1 MRLISKILFSKL
13 NKSIK
18 PISDTEKIAI
28 ESGDTWFE
36 SSIFEGKLNWNMFDN
51 CKLAKLSKKEQ
62 SFINTKLR
70 ELLLELD
77 DWDIN
82 NNYLSK
88 KAWGIIQ
95 KYKFLGLLIPTKYGG
110 LGFSQAAHSQIIR
123 IISAKSMAAAVTIMV
138 PNSLGPGELILRY
151 GTASQKKYLK
161 DLADGKEIPCFGL
174 TGPRTGSDAT
184 SMPDSGIVCYKN
196 IKGKKTLGLS
206 LTFEKRYITLAPIAT
221 LIGLAI
227 DIKDPDKLLGKN
239 KNIGI
244 SLCLVSADQ
253 PGVKIGKRHKPL
265 NVNFMNGPIYGK
277 DVFVPMD
284 AVIGGKDNLGHGWKM
299 LTECLAEGR
308 GISLPS
314 LSSASSAI
322 SYLTTSSYSL
332 VRKQFKLSIMDFSG
346 AGAQVAKTAGLAYL
360 VEALREFTLIPITA
374 GKKPSVVTAMAK
386 YFSTELA
393 RDALQ
398 SAMDIHGGKAII
410 DGPNNY
416 LARLYDAAPIGITV
430 EGANLLTKHMII
442 FGQGVMRCHPNL
454 GKLFQ
459 SILKDDLKQFDKLLS
474 KQVRSFCKK
483 SFKAYFSCLG
493 FSGLG
498 KINKNKNIKNYQK
511 HIDKMSLRLSILV
524 DIALIKYGPKIK
536 QQERISG
543 RFADIWGHLF
553 LACAVIKYFKAS
565 GGQSQEEVLLH
576 WCVSYCLYK
585 AQEAMFELFANMDSK
600 LLSFMRRVL
609 FPWGRVYKYPSDK
622 LDQALLN
629 DIRVDNSFRSRL
641 KDNLGIDKAR
651 FNLLSELEDAFV
663 LHQKLEPVWGKL
675 KASFK
680 SGKLE
685 YNINP
690 NILKDIALKAGVID
704 STDAKL
710 WSEYIKLSDKIIG
723 VDVF

>member
-1 MRLISKILFSKL
+1 M
-13 NKSIK
+13 
-18 PISDTEKIAI
+18 
-28 ESGDTWFE
+28 
-36 SSIFEGKLNWNMFDN
+36 
-51 CKLAKLSKKEQ
+51 
-62 SFINTKLR
+62 
-70 ELLLELD
+70 
-77 DWDIN
+77 
-82 NNYLSK
+82 
-88 KAWGIIQ
+88 
-95 KYKFLGLLIPTKYGG
+95 IPTKYGG

-227 DIKDPDKLLGKN
+227 DVKDPDNLLGKN
-239 KNIGI
+239 KKTGI
-244 SLCLVSADQ
+244 SLCLVSAKH
-253 PGVKIGKRHKPL
+253 PNIKIGKRHKPL
-265 NVNFMNGPIYGK
+265 SVNFINGPIYGK
-277 DVFVPMD
+277 DVFIPMD
-284 AVIGGKDNLGHGWKM
+284 AVIGGKDNLGQGWKM

-322 SYLTTSSYSL
+322 SFLASSSYSL
-332 VRKQFKLSIMDFSG
+332 VRKQFKLPIMDFSG
-346 AGAQVAKTAGLAYL
+346 VGTQVAKTAGLAYL
-360 VEALREFTLIPITA
+360 VEALREFSLVPITN
-374 GKKPSVVTAMAK
+374 KLKPSLVSAMAK
-386 YFSTELA
+386 FYSTELA
-393 RDALQ
+393 RDALK

-430 EGANLLTKHMII
+430 EGANILTKHMII
-442 FGQGVMRCHPNL
+442 FGQGVMRCHHNL
-454 GKLFQ
+454 GKLYQ

-474 KQVRSFCKK
+474 KQVKSFCKK

-511 HIDKMSLRLSILV
+511 HIDKMSLRLSILI

-565 GGQSQEEVLLH
+565 GEQAQEVVLLH

-663 LHQKLEPVWGKL
+663 LHQKLEPVWAKL

-690 NILKDIALKAGVID
+690 NILKDNALKAGVID